1 MTPHPVDPYA
11 MGMKTPNCYQI
22 QVQSHFDEALA
33 EWFTPLCIANQPN
46 GEATLMGPVRDQAEL
61 YGILLKL
68 YNLNFTLIAMQH
80 MPVGVMPL
88 ASSKEA

>member
-22 QVQSHFDEALA
+22 QVQGHFDQALA
-33 EWFTPLCIANQPN
+33 EWFAPLTITNEVN
-46 GEATLMGPVRDQAEL
+46 GAATLSGPVRDQAEL

-68 YNLNFTLIAMQH
+68 YNLNFILVAVQ
-80 MPVGVMPL
+80 PVGQ
-88 ASSKEA
+88 